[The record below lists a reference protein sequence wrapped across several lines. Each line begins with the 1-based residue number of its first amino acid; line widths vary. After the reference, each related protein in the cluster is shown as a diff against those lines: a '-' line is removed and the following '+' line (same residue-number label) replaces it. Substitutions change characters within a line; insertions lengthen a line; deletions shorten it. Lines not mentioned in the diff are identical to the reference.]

1 MASKQIRVLL
11 FDTETTGLPRRRN
24 VSALDTPDVWPD
36 LVSISWIVHTNGVNA
51 GVNTGSTESP
61 TRHTYIVRP
70 EGWVIPDDSI
80 RIHGITN
87 ERAQAEGRPLAEVL
101 GLFRK
106 DYVRSQH
113 IIAHNMEFD
122 KNVILHAFKWRLR
135 EDPVAFWDS
144 TKEFCSMLQSK
155 GELKIPGR
163 WPKPHDPYK
172 NPGLDELFRDT
183 FSGREPPTG
192 AHSAD
197 RDVDVLYQIIQK
209 RWRICS

>member
-1 MASKQIRVLL
+1 MASKQVQILL

-24 VSALDTPDVWPD
+24 VSALESADIWPD
-36 LVSISWIVHTNGVNA
+36 MVSISWIVHTNNSSQSVQ
-51 GVNTGSTESP
+51 
-61 TRHTYIVRP
+61 RHTYVIRP
-70 EGWVIPDDSI
+70 DGWTIPDESI

-87 ERAQAEGRPLAEVL
+87 ERARAEGRPLAEVMA
-101 GLFRK
+101 LFRN
-106 DYVRSQH
+106 DVIGASH

-122 KNVILHAFKWRLR
+122 KNVIHHAFKWRLG

-172 NPGLDELFRDT
+172 NPGLDELFRAT
-183 FSGREPPTG
+183 FGGREPPSG

-197 RDVDVLYQIIQK
+197 RDVDVLYQIIQG
-209 RWRICS
+209 RWRICA

>member
-1 MASKQIRVLL
+1 MATNQIPVLL

-24 VSALDTPDVWPD
+24 VSALDSPDVWPD

-51 GVNTGSTESP
+51 PE
-61 TRHTYIVRP
+61 RHTYIIRP
-70 EGWVIPDDSI
+70 DGWTIPEESI

-87 ERAQAEGRPLAEVL
+87 ERARAEGHPLAEVL
-101 GLFRK
+101 SYFRR
-106 DYVRSQH
+106 DLVTSQH
-113 IIAHNMEFD
+113 VIAHNMEFD
-122 KNVILHAFKWRLR
+122 KNVILHAFKWRLG
-135 EDPVAFWDS
+135 EDPLAFWDS

-172 NPGLDELFRDT
+172 NPGLDELFRAT
-183 FSGREPPTG
+183 FGGREPPSG

-197 RDVDVLYQIIQK
+197 RDVDVLYQIILG

>member
-1 MASKQIRVLL
+1 MAPKQIRVLL

-24 VSALDTPDVWPD
+24 VCALDSPDVWPD
-36 LVSISWIVHTNGVNA
+36 LVSISWIVHTNG
-51 GVNTGSTESP
+51 GSESAV
-61 TRHTYIVRP
+61 RHTFIIRP
-70 EGWVIPDDSI
+70 EGWTIPEDSI

-106 DYVRSQH
+106 DYTRSQH

-135 EDPVAFWDS
+135 EDPVVFWDS
-144 TKEFCSMLQSK
+144 TKEFCSMLQAK

-163 WPKPHDPYK
+163 WPKPQDPYK
-172 NPGLDELFRDT
+172 NPGLDELFRDS
-183 FSGREPPTG
+183 FPGSEPPSG

-209 RWRICS
+209 RWRICF